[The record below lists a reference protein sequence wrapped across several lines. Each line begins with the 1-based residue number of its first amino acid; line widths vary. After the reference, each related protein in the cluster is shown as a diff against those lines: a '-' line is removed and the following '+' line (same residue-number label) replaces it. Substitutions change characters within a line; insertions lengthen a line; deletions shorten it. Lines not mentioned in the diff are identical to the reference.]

1 MNTTEGA
8 APKLPTTTSAAPLD
22 DRHVHVVRPGE
33 SLWSIASRLLG
44 AHASVGAI
52 ALEVRRLWRLNSE
65 RIGTGDPNV
74 LTVGV
79 RLRLR

>member
-1 MNTTEGA
+1 MTEA
-8 APKLPTTTSAAPLD
+8 TTSAAPLE

-44 AHASVGAI
+44 AHASAGAI

-74 LTVGV
+74 LIVGV